1 MSHLYHSIGKYSRLS
16 HSLDLTNNINN
27 LQRKVTK
34 DFDLLTTYHNANR
47 RSQRDII
54 EWIYAKEENLIQE
67 KPILGL
73 SQMGELH
80 SRKKKEV
87 HHIIKPKIIIK
98 KEPQEEKKDSILH
111 SLLKRN
117 HKSTKNIFNYVNDK
131 KLKAKMKYADKL
143 EIPYV
148 IVIGEDEVKSDVV
161 KIKNMK
167 TGNEKEC
174 QIHNIAYLMR
184 LFIDNK

>member
-16 HSLDLTNNINN
+16 HSLDLTNNIKH

-80 SRKKKEV
+80 SKKKEAPQ
-87 HHIIKPKIIIK
+87 IIKPKIIIK
-98 KEPQEEKKDSILH
+98 KEHQEEKKDSILH
-111 SLLKRN
+111 SLLKMN
-117 HKSTKNIFNYVNDK
+117 HKSTKNIFTYVNDK
-131 KLKAKMKYADKL
+131 KLKEFRKIFNRVNKDFKCYDYYSKQ
-143 EIPYV
+143 IYINN
-148 IVIGEDEVKSDVV
+148 IVK
-161 KIKNMK
+161 
-167 TGNEKEC
+167 
-174 QIHNIAYLMR
+174 
-184 LFIDNK
+184 

>member
-1 MSHLYHSIGKYSRLS
+1 MSHLYHSIGKYSGLS
-16 HSLDLTNNINN
+16 HSLELTNNIKH

-80 SRKKKEV
+80 SKKKKDPQ
-87 HHIIKPKIIIK
+87 IIKPKIIIK

-111 SLLKRN
+111 SLLKMN
-117 HKSTKNIFNYVNDK
+117 HKSTKNIFTYVNDK
-131 KLKAKMKYADKL
+131 KLKEFRKIFNRVNKDFKCYDYYSKQ
-143 EIPYV
+143 IYINN
-148 IVIGEDEVKSDVV
+148 IVK
-161 KIKNMK
+161 
-167 TGNEKEC
+167 
-174 QIHNIAYLMR
+174 
-184 LFIDNK
+184 

>member
-1 MSHLYHSIGKYSRLS
+1 MSHSYHSIGKYSRLS

-131 KLKAKMKYADKL
+131 KLKEFTKIFHRVNKDFKCYDYYSKQ
-143 EIPYV
+143 IYINN
-148 IVIGEDEVKSDVV
+148 IVK
-161 KIKNMK
+161 
-167 TGNEKEC
+167 
-174 QIHNIAYLMR
+174 
-184 LFIDNK
+184 

>member
-1 MSHLYHSIGKYSRLS
+1 MSHLYHSIGKYSGLS
-16 HSLDLTNNINN
+16 HSLDLTNNIKH

-80 SRKKKEV
+80 SKKKEAPQ
-87 HHIIKPKIIIK
+87 IIKPKILIK
-98 KEPQEEKKDSILH
+98 KEHQEEKKDSILH

-117 HKSTKNIFNYVNDK
+117 HKSTKNIFTYVNDK
-131 KLKAKMKYADKL
+131 KLKEFRKIFNRVNKDFKCYDYYSKQ
-143 EIPYV
+143 IYINN
-148 IVIGEDEVKSDVV
+148 IVK
-161 KIKNMK
+161 
-167 TGNEKEC
+167 
-174 QIHNIAYLMR
+174 
-184 LFIDNK
+184 